1 MNNGSIFV
9 KLILGQLI
17 NGRKKRIIC
26 CRSIHQT
33 AAGAIQMV
41 QHTGKASATLIL
53 NFMSCS
59 VHTLVLYCVVS
70 RLKILWVV
78 LSLTITSVG
87 QMASQRVRGATNCSF
102 SSDYTPLGWGQV
114 QYEGNINSIFHRPS
128 PVNSCPKKSFPI
140 DIFRV
145 CFSSKTLLFHKN
157 LSCWSQAPEIIFGDK
172 FFLKVQDAHECF
184 SAFFWRS
191 ICWST
196 LLMSGAF
203 WSVSFLS
210 WRIAMSIRYAIKTIV
225 EYFGVSD
232 VLKLGPE
239 FQPLQAFA
247 VGCTWEQEQF
257 KLEDGF
263 IQLKS
268 TLSQLVCVT
277 EN

>member
-33 AAGAIQMV
+33 AAGAIQTV

-114 QYEGNINSIFHRPS
+114 QYEGNINSIFHRSS
-128 PVNSCPKKSFPI
+128 PVNSCPRKSFPI

-145 CFSSKTLLFHKN
+145 CVSSKTLLFHKD
-157 LSCWSQAPEIIFGDK
+157 LSCWSQAPEIILVTSSSWRYKMPMNVFQPSFGEAFAEVHSWCLGHFGRCPSWAGELQCPSGMQSK
-172 FFLKVQDAHECF
+172 LSLNILV
-184 SAFFWRS
+184 SA
-191 ICWST
+191 
-196 LLMSGAF
+196 MF
-203 WSVSFLS
+203 WSWAPSSSLC
-210 WRIAMSIRYAIKTIV
+210 K
-225 EYFGVSD
+225 
-232 VLKLGPE
+232 
-239 FQPLQAFA
+239 PLQ
-247 VGCTWEQEQF
+247 
-257 KLEDGF
+257 
-263 IQLKS
+263 
-268 TLSQLVCVT
+268 LVAPESKNSLNLRMVLF
-277 EN
+277 N

>member
-17 NGRKKRIIC
+17 NGRKRRIIC

-41 QHTGKASATLIL
+41 LHTGKASATLIL

-114 QYEGNINSIFHRPS
+114 QYEGNINSIFHRSS
-128 PVNSCPKKSFPI
+128 PVNCCPEKSFPI

-145 CFSSKTLLFHKN
+145 CVSSKTLLFQKD
-157 LSCWSQAPEIIFGDK
+157 LFLWSQGQEIIFDDK
-172 FFLKVQDAHECF
+172 FFLKVSDALNI
-184 SAFFWRS
+184 SQ
-191 ICWST
+191 
-196 LLMSGAF
+196 LP
-203 WSVSFLS
+203 
-210 WRIAMSIRYAIKTIV
+210 
-225 EYFGVSD
+225 FG
-232 VLKLGPE
+232 K
-239 FQPLQAFA
+239 AFA
-247 VGCTWEQEQF
+247 EVNSWCLGHF
-257 KLEDGF
+257 G
-263 IQLKS
+263 QLPPWAGEWQCPS
-268 TLSQLVCVT
+268 GLNQNYRWIFRCQRCSEGEPRHPAFASLCSWLHLRARTV
-277 EN
+277 